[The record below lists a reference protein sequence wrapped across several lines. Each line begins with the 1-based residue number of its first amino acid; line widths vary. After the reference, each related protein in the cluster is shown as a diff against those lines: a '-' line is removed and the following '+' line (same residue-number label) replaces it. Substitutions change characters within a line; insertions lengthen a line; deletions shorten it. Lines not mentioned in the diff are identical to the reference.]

1 MSTIGLG
8 QSNSSFILDVCSHRE
23 VEHVMFVCLE
33 YKDSHFKQA
42 YRGMKRQQRKTHLRI
57 SVYKY
62 ERSID
67 QRIFAIVN
75 RKSQDANLVD
85 STHEA
90 LQLGG
95 SI

>member
-1 MSTIGLG
+1 
-8 QSNSSFILDVCSHRE
+8 
-23 VEHVMFVCLE
+23 MFVSLD
-33 YKDSHFKQA
+33 YKDSNFKQA
-42 YRGMKRQQRKTHLRI
+42 YRRMMREPRKTHLRI
-57 SVYKY
+57 SVYEY

-90 LQLGG
+90 LQLG
-95 SI
+95 I